1 MSKIEHLLERANVA
15 RFCGRDELADS
26 FLDQIPAETEHRG
39 ENSADDGPGLL
50 EMAAELAVLGPECP
64 DCGGPAINGRCA
76 NPARHE

>member
-1 MSKIEHLLERANVA
+1 MINEALLDRANVA

-39 ENSADDGPGLL
+39 EPTEGLGL
-50 EMAAELAVLGPECP
+50 VKMEAELAGLWPECP

-76 NPARHE
+76 NPGRHE